1 MFTQVNGCNVHYEVS
16 GKGKPLILV
25 HGTGADAQSFEDMV
39 PLLNKD
45 FRVYAY
51 DMRGFGKT
59 VRPTDVPLCDTL
71 WADDLAGLM
80 RKLGVERAALAG
92 WSLGGFV
99 VMNFALRYPQM
110 VSQLVL
116 LGSASPLPTATPMDR
131 SGFETRR
138 KLAEAGATI
147 EEIVEKTFEFSK
159 GAYSPYV
166 VKNKPEAVEKLR
178 QTLLRNDP
186 KSYADVI
193 KATRSDFGPKLGEI
207 EHPTLIVVGDDDART
222 PVAMSE
228 GLNKAIP
235 NSYMKIVK
243 NCGHFYGFEQPEE
256 TCRIML
262 NFLRRFDSVA
272 A

>member
-1 MFTQVNGCNVHYEVS
+1 MFIQVNDCNVHYEVS
-16 GKGKPLILV
+16 GEGKPLILV
-25 HGTGADAQSFEDMV
+25 HGTGADAQSFEDMI

-51 DMRGFGKT
+51 DMRGFGET
-59 VRPTDVPLCDTL
+59 VRPTQVPLSDAL

-80 RKLGVERAALAG
+80 GELGVEQAALAG
-92 WSLGGFV
+92 WSLGGIV
-99 VMNFALRYPQM
+99 LMEFALRYSQM
-110 VSQLVL
+110 VSHLIL
-116 LGSASPLPTATPMDR
+116 IGSGSPLPTSTPMDR

-138 KLAEAGATI
+138 KLAEEGASI

-166 VKNKPEAVEKLR
+166 VQNKPEALEKLR

-207 EHPTLIVVGDDDART
+207 GQPTLIIVGEDDART
-222 PVAMSE
+222 PVEMSE

-235 NSYMKIVK
+235 NSYMKILK

-256 TCRIML
+256 TCRVMT
-262 NFLRRFDSVA
+262 NFLESF
-272 A
+272 

>member
-1 MFTQVNGCNVHYEVS
+1 MFTQVNDCNVHYEVS
-16 GKGKPLILV
+16 GNGRPLILV
-25 HGTGADAQSFEDMV
+25 HGTGADARCFEDMI
-39 PLLNKD
+39 PQLTKD
-45 FRVYAY
+45 FRVYAF
-51 DMRGFGKT
+51 DMRGFGET
-59 VRPTDVPLCDTL
+59 VRPTHVPLSDDL

-80 RKLGVERAALAG
+80 GKLGLAQAALAG
-92 WSLGGFV
+92 WSLGGVV

-110 VSQLVL
+110 VNQLIL
-116 LGSASPLPTATPMDR
+116 IGSGSPLPTATPRDR

-138 KLAEAGATI
+138 KLAEAGASI

-159 GAYSPYV
+159 GAYSPSV

-193 KATRSDFGPKLGEI
+193 KAKRSDFGPKLGEI
-207 EHPTLIVVGDDDART
+207 EHPTLIIVGEHDART
-222 PVAMSE
+222 PVEMSE
-228 GLNKAIP
+228 SLNKAIP

-256 TCRIML
+256 TCRVMT
-262 NFLRRFDSVA
+262 NFLKRF
-272 A
+272 